1 MACDTHHCCTSK
13 GSSWVG
19 NAAACRVCWEAGDSS
34 LQSNICSTYIHA
46 LQGVSFFGGSELR
59 QSQVEELANAE
70 LLAGS
75 DRMVVLSDVWLD
87 SPEVMDQ
94 LQTLFTGLHQ
104 HSRMQAWECCTIFN
118 GRGWQHIRC
127 TQGSP
132 AA

>member
-1 MACDTHHCCTSK
+1 MACDTHYCCASK
-13 GSSWVG
+13 GSILLDMRLPARSAG
-19 NAAACRVCWEAGDSS
+19 GQGTHLCRLTDVA
-34 LQSNICSTYIHA
+34 A

-70 LLAGS
+70 LLAGN

-104 HSRMQAWECCTIFN
+104 CCSPVLAREWCSIL
-118 GRGWQHIRC
+118 GGPMWQHMWC
-127 TQGSP
+127 T
-132 AA
+132 